1 MDIHA
6 GKTKTK
12 NSNAYK
18 KLKGVKKKSKKG
30 KRKTDSPV
38 PSAAD
43 EWELTV

>member
-18 KLKGVKKKSKKG
+18 KLKGVKKRKKG
-30 KRKTDSPV
+30 KRKPDSPV

-43 EWELTV
+43 EGEVTV